1 MKKQEVKVSLEV
13 LQELIDYLQV
23 KPYNEVSQLISKI
36 IQEVNKEEE

>member
-1 MKKQEVKVSLEV
+1 MKKQEVKVDLQV
-13 LQELIDYLQV
+13 LQELIDYLQL